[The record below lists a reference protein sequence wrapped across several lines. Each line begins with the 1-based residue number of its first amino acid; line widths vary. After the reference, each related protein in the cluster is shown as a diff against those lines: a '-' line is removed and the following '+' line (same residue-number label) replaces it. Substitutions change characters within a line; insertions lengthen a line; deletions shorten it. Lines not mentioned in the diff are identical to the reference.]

1 MSKAA
6 DTELKERIRQ
16 CYQICDYLDVHRVS
30 KERFPLR
37 DILKKDFLHFVI
49 FISMRD
55 AGIQKTEL
63 RFIEE
68 FLGSRMDTATAESI
82 WRNSRLDT
90 EFEGVMPQA
99 FKYFVLASAA
109 KKIKPDMYKYKEARY
124 LSDTYR
130 ALGQVFLSKNMD
142 LGDSGID
149 ALSKYCLM
157 LDTNLK
163 EYGLLLPDH
172 RSPKFDTPKSGSG
185 SGSSGKTGPGRA
197 PAGKDTAGSGA
208 CGKSG
213 SAETKEKAAAAE
225 DAEEDEPEEPTA
237 DELISQLNSLT
248 GLKGVKEDVNSLI
261 NLMRVQKMR
270 EDKGMK
276 KVSVN
281 KHLVFMGNPGTG
293 KTTVARLLAKIY
305 AGIGVLEK
313 GQLVEV
319 DRSGLVCGYIGQTAT
334 KVMEVV
340 EEALGGVL
348 FIDEAYALSNHKG
361 EGDFGQEAI
370 DTLLKAMEDH
380 RDDLVVIVA
389 GYTELM
395 QEFIDSNPGLRSRFN
410 KYIMFDDY
418 TAEEE
423 FEILKSM
430 AEAQDYKLSPE
441 AEAEAQR
448 FLTDRVEHKPEN
460 FANARDV
467 RNYLEK
473 AIARHA
479 TRVVSQ
485 AKETSK
491 NRISKKVLSTIEAQD
506 LEGITL

>member
-6 DTELKERIRQ
+6 ETELKERIRQ

-49 FISMRD
+49 FISLRD
-55 AGIQKTEL
+55 GDLQKSEI

-68 FLGSRMDTATAESI
+68 FLGSKVDVETAKSI

-124 LSDTYR
+124 LSETYR
-130 ALGQVFLSKNMD
+130 ALGQMFLAKNTD
-142 LGDSGID
+142 LGERGID
-149 ALSKYCLM
+149 ALSKYCVM

-172 RSPKFDTPKSGSG
+172 RSPKFDTSGSG
-185 SGSSGKTGPGRA
+185 KSGKGNAGTGTSGA
-197 PAGKDTAGSGA
+197 KNAADSAGTAGSTGN
-208 CGKSG
+208 
-213 SAETKEKAAAAE
+213 AANAGPAAGTE
-225 DAEEDEPEEPTA
+225 PEEDEPAEPTA
-237 DELISQLNSLT
+237 DELISQLNALT

-270 EDKGMK
+270 EERGMK

-313 GQLVEV
+313 RQLIEV

-348 FIDEAYALSNHKG
+348 FIDEAYALSSHKG

-389 GYTELM
+389 GYTDLM

-441 AEAEAQR
+441 AEEEARR

-479 TRVVSQ
+479 TRIVQ
-485 AKETSK
+485 GAKETSK
-491 NRISKKVLSTIEAQD
+491 NRISKKALSTIEAVD

>member
-1 MSKAA
+1 
-6 DTELKERIRQ
+6 
-16 CYQICDYLDVHRVS
+16 
-30 KERFPLR
+30 
-37 DILKKDFLHFVI
+37 
-49 FISMRD
+49 
-55 AGIQKTEL
+55 
-63 RFIEE
+63 
-68 FLGSRMDTATAESI
+68 MDTATAESI

-197 PAGKDTAGSGA
+197 PAGKDSAGNGA
-208 CGKSG
+208 SGKSG

-380 RDDLVVIVA
+380 RDDLV
-389 GYTELM
+389 
-395 QEFIDSNPGLRSRFN
+395 
-410 KYIMFDDY
+410 
-418 TAEEE
+418 
-423 FEILKSM
+423 
-430 AEAQDYKLSPE
+430 
-441 AEAEAQR
+441 
-448 FLTDRVEHKPEN
+448 
-460 FANARDV
+460 
-467 RNYLEK
+467 
-473 AIARHA
+473 
-479 TRVVSQ
+479 
-485 AKETSK
+485 
-491 NRISKKVLSTIEAQD
+491 
-506 LEGITL
+506 